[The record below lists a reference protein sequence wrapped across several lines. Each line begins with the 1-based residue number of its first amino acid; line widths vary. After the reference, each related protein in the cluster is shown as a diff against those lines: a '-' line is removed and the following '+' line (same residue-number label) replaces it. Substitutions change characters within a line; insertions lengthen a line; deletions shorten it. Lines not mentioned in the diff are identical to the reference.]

1 MLQECL
7 QAVNE
12 SGARVARYDKLL
24 AELAPETEQAALIGA
39 LQAFRGI
46 QLLTAAS
53 IAFELGDVRRF
64 GSAKKLMGYLGL
76 TPSEDSSGDRVR
88 RGSITKAGNSGLR
101 RLLVEAAWAYRHTPR
116 EAYRLKKRAE
126 GVAPGVR
133 KIAFDAQVRLHGRYK
148 RLLAR
153 GKNKQMTLTA
163 VARELAGFIW
173 AAAHEEVL
181 LAN

>member
-1 MLQECL
+1 M
-7 QAVNE
+7 
-12 SGARVARYDKLL
+12 
-24 AELAPETEQAALIGA
+24 
-39 LQAFRGI
+39 
-46 QLLTAAS
+46 
-53 IAFELGDVRRF
+53 
-64 GSAKKLMGYLGL
+64 
-76 TPSEDSSGDRVR
+76 
-88 RGSITKAGNSGLR
+88 
-101 RLLVEAAWAYRHTPR
+101 
-116 EAYRLKKRAE
+116 
-126 GVAPGVR
+126 APGVR